1 MNLRKKVMIR
11 RIKQHIRINNLHAL
25 FNATAVI
32 DLTLETKGHVKRMTN
47 GIYTEFKRKPQKKR
61 L

>member
-1 MNLRKKVMIR
+1 MIR